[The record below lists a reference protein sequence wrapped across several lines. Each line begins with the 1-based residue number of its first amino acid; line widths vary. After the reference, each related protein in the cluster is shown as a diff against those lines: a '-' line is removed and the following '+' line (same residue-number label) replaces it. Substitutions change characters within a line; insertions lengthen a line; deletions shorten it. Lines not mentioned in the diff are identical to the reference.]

1 MKKTLMITAAALTL
15 MAAPAFAQQGCNA
28 GCQLN
33 RLENNPQIR
42 TAGNIVNTM
51 RELNN
56 EDQRLVEGTYD
67 PTTGELTLYTQDMV
81 PGADGNISRRAV
93 VVTDL
98 QARDGADGADGAD
111 GTNGADGANGD
122 DGADPVFPQDA
133 FDNMMDRY
141 GHSVAASTALGGL
154 ELRTPGEGDW
164 SIGGGI
170 GGIIQGGDN
179 FEAISL
185 GVRYGI
191 SDRVSVYGKVSQSL
205 QGNSTAWFV
214 GAEAVLGG
222 TR

>member
-1 MKKTLMITAAALTL
+1 MKNTLLTTAAALTL
-15 MAAPAFAQQGCNA
+15 MAAPVYAQGCNA
-28 GCQLN
+28 GCQLQ
-33 RLENNPQIR
+33 RLENNPQLR
-42 TAGNIVNTM
+42 TPANIVSAM

-56 EDQRLVEGTYD
+56 EDQRLVSGAYD
-67 PTTGELTLYTQDMV
+67 ATTGTLTLQTQDMRA
-81 PGADGNISRRAV
+81 GADGNISRRDV
-93 VVTDL
+93 VITGL
-98 QARDGADGADGAD
+98 EARDGADGADA
-111 GTNGADGANGD
+111 
-122 DGADPVFPQDA
+122 VFPQDS
-133 FDNMMDRY
+133 FDRMMDRY

-214 GAEAVLGG
+214 GVEAVLGG
-222 TR
+222 GR

>member
-1 MKKTLMITAAALTL
+1 MKKTLMITLAALTL
-15 MAAPAFAQQGCNA
+15 MAAPVYAQGCNA

-33 RLENNPQIR
+33 RLENNPQLR
-42 TAGNIVNTM
+42 TAANFLDLVDEINK
-51 RELNN
+51 

-93 VVTDL
+93 VITGL
-98 QARDGADGADGAD
+98 EARDGADGADGAD
-111 GTNGADGANGD
+111 GTDGADGANGA
-122 DGADPVFPQDA
+122 DGADAVFPQDA
-133 FDNMMDRY
+133 FDNMMERY
-141 GHSVAASTALGGL
+141 GHSVAASAALGGL

-191 SDRVSVYGKVSQSL
+191 SDRVSVYAKVSQSL

-214 GAEAVLGG
+214 GAEALLGG
-222 TR
+222 GQ

>member
-1 MKKTLMITAAALTL
+1 MTKTLMMTAAALTL
-15 MAAPAFAQQGCNA
+15 MAAPVYAQGCNA
-28 GCQLN
+28 GCQLQ

-42 TAGNIVNTM
+42 TPANIVSAM
-51 RELNN
+51 REIDN
-56 EDQRLVEGTYD
+56 EDQRLVSGAYDATAGT
-67 PTTGELTLYTQDMV
+67 LTLQTQDMRA
-81 PGADGNISRRAV
+81 GADGNISRRDV
-93 VVTDL
+93 VITGLD
-98 QARDGADGADGAD
+98 ARDGADGADA
-111 GTNGADGANGD
+111 
-122 DGADPVFPQDA
+122 VFPQDA
-133 FDNMMDRY
+133 FNNMMDRY

-214 GAEAVLGG
+214 GVEAVLGG
-222 TR
+222 GR

>member
-1 MKKTLMITAAALTL
+1 MTKTLMMTAAALTL
-15 MAAPAFAQQGCNA
+15 MAAPVYAQGCNA
-28 GCQLN
+28 GCQLQ

-42 TAGNIVNTM
+42 TPANIVSAM
-51 RELNN
+51 REIDN
-56 EDQRLVEGTYD
+56 EDQRLVSGAYDATAGT
-67 PTTGELTLYTQDMV
+67 LTLQTQDMRA
-81 PGADGNISRRAV
+81 GADGNISRRDV
-93 VVTDL
+93 VITGLD
-98 QARDGADGADGAD
+98 ARDGADGADA
-111 GTNGADGANGD
+111 
-122 DGADPVFPQDA
+122 VFPQDA
-133 FDNMMDRY
+133 FNNMMDRY

-191 SDRVSVYGKVSQSL
+191 SDRVSVYGKISQSL

-214 GAEAVLGG
+214 GVEAVLGG

>member
-1 MKKTLMITAAALTL
+1 MKKTLLTTAAALTL
-15 MAAPAFAQQGCNA
+15 MAAPLYAQGCNA
-28 GCQLN
+28 GCQLQ
-33 RLENNPQIR
+33 RLENNPQLR
-42 TAGNIVNTM
+42 TPANIVSAM

-56 EDQRLVEGTYD
+56 EDQRLVSGAYD
-67 PTTGELTLYTQDMV
+67 ATTGTLTLQTQDMRA
-81 PGADGNISRRAV
+81 GADGNISRRDV
-93 VVTDL
+93 VITGL
-98 QARDGADGADGAD
+98 EARDGADGADGA
-111 GTNGADGANGD
+111 NGADGAD
-122 DGADPVFPQDA
+122 AVFPQDA

-191 SDRVSVYGKVSQSL
+191 SDRVSVYGKISQSL

-214 GAEAVLGG
+214 GVEAVLGG

>member
-1 MKKTLMITAAALTL
+1 MKKTLLTTAAAALTL

-42 TAGNIVNTM
+42 TPANFVALT

-56 EDQRLVEGTYD
+56 EDQRLVSGTYD
-67 PTTGELTLYTQDMV
+67 AATGNLTLQTQDMV
-81 PGADGNISRRAV
+81 AGADGDISRRDV
-93 VVTDL
+93 VITGL
-98 QARDGADGADGAD
+98 EARDGADGADA
-111 GTNGADGANGD
+111 
-122 DGADPVFPQDA
+122 VFPQDS
-133 FDNMMDRY
+133 FDRMMDRY
-141 GHSVAASTALGGL
+141 GHRLAASTALGGL

-191 SDRVSVYGKVSQSL
+191 SGRVSVYGKVSQSL

-214 GAEAVLGG
+214 GVEAVLGG

>member
-1 MKKTLMITAAALTL
+1 MKKTLLTTAVALTL
-15 MAAPAFAQQGCNA
+15 MAAPVYAQGCNA

-33 RLENNPQIR
+33 RLENNPQLR
-42 TAGNIVNTM
+42 TPANIVSAM
-51 RELNN
+51 HEIDN
-56 EDQRLVEGTYD
+56 EDQRLVSGAYD
-67 PTTGELTLYTQDMV
+67 ATTGTLTLQTQDMRA
-81 PGADGNISRRAV
+81 GADGNISRRDV
-93 VVTDL
+93 VITGL
-98 QARDGADGADGAD
+98 EARDGADGADA
-111 GTNGADGANGD
+111 
-122 DGADPVFPQDA
+122 VFPQDA

-191 SDRVSVYGKVSQSL
+191 SDRVSVYGKISQSL

-214 GAEAVLGG
+214 GVEAVLGG

>member
-1 MKKTLMITAAALTL
+1 MKKTLLTTAAALTL

-33 RLENNPQIR
+33 RLENNPQLR
-42 TAGNIVNTM
+42 TAANFLDLVDEI
-51 RELNN
+51 NN
-56 EDQRLVEGTYD
+56 EDQRLVSGTYD
-67 PTTGELTLYTQDMV
+67 PTTGELTLQTQDMV
-81 PGADGNISRRAV
+81 AGADGDISRRDV
-93 VVTDL
+93 VITGL
-98 QARDGADGADGAD
+98 QARDGADGADA
-111 GTNGADGANGD
+111 
-122 DGADPVFPQDA
+122 VFPQDA
-133 FDNMMDRY
+133 FNNMMERY
-141 GHSVAASTALGGL
+141 GNGIAASTALGGM

-191 SDRVSVYGKVSQSL
+191 SDRVSVYAKVSQSL

>member
-1 MKKTLMITAAALTL
+1 MKNTLLTTAAALTL

-33 RLENNPQIR
+33 RLENNPQLR
-42 TAGNIVNTM
+42 TPANIVSAM

-56 EDQRLVEGTYD
+56 EDQRLVSGAYD
-67 PTTGELTLYTQDMV
+67 ATTGTLTLQTQDMV

-93 VVTDL
+93 LVTGL
-98 QARDGADGADGAD
+98 QARDGADGADGA
-111 GTNGADGANGD
+111 NGADGAD
-122 DGADPVFPQDA
+122 AVFPQDA
-133 FDNMMDRY
+133 FDNMMERY
-141 GHSVAASTALGGL
+141 GNGIAASTALGGM
-154 ELRTPGEGDW
+154 ELRTPGEGDF

-214 GAEAVLGG
+214 GVEAVLGG

>member
-1 MKKTLMITAAALTL
+1 MRNILLTTAAALTL

-33 RLENNPQIR
+33 RLENNPQLR
-42 TAGNIVNTM
+42 TPANFVALT

-56 EDQRLVEGTYD
+56 EDQRLVSGTYD
-67 PTTGELTLYTQDMV
+67 AATGNLTLQTQDMV
-81 PGADGNISRRAV
+81 AGADGDISRRDV
-93 VVTDL
+93 VITGL
-98 QARDGADGADGAD
+98 EARDGADA
-111 GTNGADGANGD
+111 
-122 DGADPVFPQDA
+122 VFPQDS
-133 FDNMMDRY
+133 FDRMMDRY

-191 SDRVSVYGKVSQSL
+191 SDRVSVYGKISQSL

-214 GAEAVLGG
+214 GVEAVLGG

>member
-15 MAAPAFAQQGCNA
+15 MAAPVYAQQGCNA

-33 RLENNPQIR
+33 RLENNPQLR
-42 TAGNIVNTM
+42 TPANFVALT

-56 EDQRLVEGTYD
+56 EDQRLVSGAYD
-67 PTTGELTLYTQDMV
+67 ATTGTLTLQTQDMRA
-81 PGADGNISRRAV
+81 GADGNISRRDV
-93 VVTDL
+93 VITGL
-98 QARDGADGADGAD
+98 QARDGADGADA
-111 GTNGADGANGD
+111 
-122 DGADPVFPQDA
+122 VFPQDA

-141 GHSVAASTALGGL
+141 GHSVAASTALGGM
-154 ELRTPGEGDW
+154 ELRTPGEGDF

-170 GGIIQGGDN
+170 GGIIQGGDS

-214 GAEAVLGG
+214 GVEAVLGG